1 MLTVIKFNGLF
12 YIVLLDENW
21 GAIFPSFEKR
31 RTMYGYEWVHKG
43 YNFSGLD
50 ENMKYVSLYTYS
62 TKRAAMRAAKRMV
75 SYEHPYFYKGANVT
89 ETLWG
94 PWCVNEIKI
103 DYIEI

>member
-1 MLTVIKFNGLF
+1 M
-12 YIVLLDENW
+12 
-21 GAIFPSFEKR
+21 KR
-31 RTMYGYEWVHKG
+31 GNLIYDDY
-43 YNFSGLD
+43 GLD

-103 DYIEI
+103 GYIEI